1 MTLLLS
7 FICLSLALTKCDLIF
22 LLLLYVNIGEGNLVC
37 FNNLVP
43 LNEGQN
49 FLITFIALAA
59 DGVNLVTKA
68 ILFLSIL
75 GLGFRAKDLCL
86 NWMLLVY

>member
-22 LLLLYVNIGEGNLVC
+22 LLLLHVNIGEGNLVC
-37 FNNLVP
+37 FNDLVP

-49 FLITFIALAA
+49 FLITFIALDA
-59 DGVNLVTKA
+59 DEANLVTKA

-75 GLGFRAKDLCL
+75 GLGFRAKDPCL

>member
-1 MTLLLS
+1 M
-7 FICLSLALTKCDLIF
+7 
-22 LLLLYVNIGEGNLVC
+22 C
-37 FNNLVP
+37 FNDLVP

-49 FLITFIALAA
+49 FLIIFIALAA

-75 GLGFRAKDLCL
+75 GLGFRAKDLP
-86 NWMLLVY
+86 